1 MHCDNRNLGIYIKRG
16 IYISAAHIRGKENT
30 IVDLA
35 PREFQDSHEEMLSLE
50 VLKYLVELFQ
60 VPDKDIFASRLNK
73 QFSKYASWMLGPE
86 SYIIDWM
93 TTSWENTYIYA
104 FPLFS
109 MISLTIIKFEK
120 EAEGAL
126 TIVSMW

>member
-1 MHCDNRNLGIYIKRG
+1 M
-16 IYISAAHIRGKENT
+16 
-30 IVDLA
+30 DLA

-120 EAEGAL
+120 EAEEAL